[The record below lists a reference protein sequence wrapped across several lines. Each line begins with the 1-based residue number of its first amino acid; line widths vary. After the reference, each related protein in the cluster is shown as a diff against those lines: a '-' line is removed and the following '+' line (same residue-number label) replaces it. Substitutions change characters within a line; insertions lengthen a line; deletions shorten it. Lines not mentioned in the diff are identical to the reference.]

1 MEICIDSVL
10 SGRHA
15 ITGGAT
21 RLEVCS
27 MLSEGGLTP
36 SAGFFQFI
44 SRMSLIPC
52 YAMLR
57 ARPGNFVYAKN
68 EIEIMLSDLKVLK
81 KSDADGF
88 TFGALTPDGEIDVDA
103 CKLILSAAHPLPVNF
118 HRAFDQVNDPI
129 KSLRTLIDLGFK
141 RVLTSGH
148 KDTAEEGLELI
159 KKLVDEAQDKIIVL
173 AASGITKDNILK
185 IHSESGV
192 KEFHTSAKRRIETE
206 QNKVKVGANET
217 NYAMVT
223 DKEIIK
229 AMVNLYPVPDEPR
242 YSIFPNLK

>member
-1 MEICIDSVL
+1 MEICIDSVM

-27 MLSEGGLTP
+27 VIIEGGLTP
-36 SAGFFQFI
+36 SVGFFQFV

-57 ARPGNFVYAKN
+57 ARPGNFIYTKN
-68 EIEIMLSDLKVLK
+68 EIEIMLSDLKALK

-88 TFGALTPDGEIDVDA
+88 SFGALTPDGDIDIEA
-103 CKLILSAAHPLPVNF
+103 CRLVLAAASPLPVNF
-118 HRAFDQVNDPI
+118 HRAFDQVRDPI
-129 KSLRTLIDLGFK
+129 RSLRILIDLGFK
-141 RVLTSGH
+141 RVMTSGH
-148 KDTAEEGLELI
+148 KNTAEEGLKLI
-159 KKLVDEAQDKIIVL
+159 KKLVDEAKDKIIVV

-192 KEFHTSAKRRIETE
+192 KEFHSSASRKMEIER
-206 QNKVKVGANET
+206 NKVKVGFSES
-217 NYAMVT
+217 NYVMAT
-223 DKEIIK
+223 DKK
-229 AMVNLYPVPDEPR
+229 LVQTMVDAYPVPEEPR
-242 YSIFPNLK
+242 HTLLPKLT